1 MSKLSPIV
9 LFVYNRPNHTKLVLD
24 ALSINPE
31 ACNSDLIIYCDGPK
45 LNATEFD
52 IINIKLTRQVVN
64 LENRFLSVE
73 IIERESN
80 LGLSNSIINGVTEV
94 VNKYGKIIVLE
105 DDIVPSSGFLSYMNN
120 ALEVYKEDQSV
131 GCIHAWNYK
140 LNIET
145 APDTTF
151 FLKGGDCWG
160 WATWAES
167 WHIFNPDGS
176 ILANQIVQNGIKYKF
191 NRNGT
196 QPFFEMLIDQI
207 NKKNDSWAI
216 RWYAT
221 LYLKD
226 IYCLHPVS
234 SLVLNIGFDN
244 TGTHCGYMDIEQN
257 TVNQVIVN
265 KIKVQES
272 KWFFKEYSIK
282 YQKPLFKKVIK
293 KLLNYI
299 KHKQV

>member
-9 LFVYNRPNHTKLVLD
+9 LFVYNRPKHTKLVLD

-31 ACNSDLIIYCDGPK
+31 SCNSNLIVYCDGPK
-45 LNATEFD
+45 KNAIEVD
-52 IINIKLTRQVVN
+52 IINISLTRQIVK

-73 IIERESN
+73 IIEREYN
-80 LGLSNSIINGVTEV
+80 LGLSNSIINGVTEI
-94 VNKYGKIIVLE
+94 VNKYGQIIVLE
-105 DDIVPSSGFLSYMNN
+105 DDIVPSSGFLNYMND
-120 ALEVYKEDQSV
+120 ALEIYKDDQSV

-140 LNIET
+140 LNIES
-145 APDTTF
+145 APDSTF
-151 FLKGGDCWG
+151 FLRGGDCWG
-160 WATWAES
+160 WGTWVES
-167 WHIFNPDGS
+167 WNSFNPDGS
-176 ILANQIVQNGIKYKF
+176 SLAKQIIQKGIKYNF

-216 RWYAT
+216 RWYAS

-244 TGTHCGYMDIEQN
+244 TGTHCGHMDIEQN
-257 TVNQVIVN
+257 TVNQIIVN

-272 KWFFKEYSIK
+272 TWFFKEYSIK
-282 YQKPLFKKVIK
+282 YQKPFFKKVIN
-293 KLLNYI
+293 KLLKYI
-299 KHKQV
+299 KNK